1 MENTMGFFD
10 FFKNLFGGNKKSS
23 IDAEKLVVDITETV
37 ITINGKDVDVP
48 CHLERLTEM
57 FGKPRRSASKS
68 GNVIFTWDSIGIF
81 CYTKGNN
88 VINCIAVK
96 VKENDDMKLP
106 FDPKKLFKG
115 TLTICGKDWEQT
127 MFEGEDNDGFFRKR
141 EIGTLSIVAEYADF
155 ETGDSEG
162 CKGAYSGVEVSIPM
176 SLNDIKK
183 LVED

>member
-1 MENTMGFFD
+1 MGFFD
-10 FFKNLFGGNKKSS
+10 LFKNLFGGNKKQS
-23 IDAEKLVVDITETV
+23 INAEKIIIDITDTV
-37 ITINGKDVDVP
+37 ISINGKDIDIP
-48 CHLERLTEM
+48 CHLNSMIEM

-68 GNVIFTWDSIGIF
+68 GNVIFTWDNIGIF

-115 TLTICGKDWEQT
+115 ALTICGNDWEQT
-127 MFEGEDNDGFFRKR
+127 MFNGEDNDGFFKKR

-155 ETGDSEG
+155 ENGDKDG
-162 CKGAYSGVEVSIPM
+162 YKGAYSGVEISLPM
-176 SLNDIKK
+176 SSAEMEK
-183 LVED
+183 LVKEQK